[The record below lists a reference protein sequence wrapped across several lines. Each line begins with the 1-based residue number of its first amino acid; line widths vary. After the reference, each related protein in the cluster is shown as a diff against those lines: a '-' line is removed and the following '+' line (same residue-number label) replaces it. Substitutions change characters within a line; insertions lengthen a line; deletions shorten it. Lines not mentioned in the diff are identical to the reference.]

1 MGKSV
6 AMLRFNE
13 KILGVMLFE
22 RATALSNLITI
33 EKSNFFLILLSNV
46 AMTRSKT
53 NKSTFLATSPFLNIF
68 SLQIEFVN
76 HCLKYEF

>member
-22 RATALSNLITI
+22 RTTALSNEITI
-33 EKSNFFLILLSNV
+33 EKSNFFFDF
-46 AMTRSKT
+46 A
-53 NKSTFLATSPFLNIF
+53 
-68 SLQIEFVN
+68 
-76 HCLKYEF
+76 